1 LLALLL
7 ERPHDAVTVRDV
19 LLMQVLEDNKQ

>member
-1 LLALLL
+1 LVALLL
-7 ERPHDAVTVRDV
+7 ERPHDAVTVLDV